1 MKVKNLKKRIKGN
14 QLTIGTW
21 LTIGHTSVLEVL
33 TQANFD
39 WIAIDVEHNL
49 ISLDN
54 LRHLIITGQAN
65 NTAML
70 VRVAK
75 NDEVNIKHALDSG
88 ADGIIAP
95 MINTVEDAE
104 KLISYAYYPPKGKR
118 GVGLSRAQGYGDNF
132 GKYLEWVENELI
144 VIGQIEHIDAI
155 NDLESITK
163 VDGIDAL
170 MIGPYD
176 LSASMGYPGQFD
188 RPDVKEAIEK
198 FNVVC
203 KKNEMTS
210 GLHIVPVEEHRVQNA
225 VEDNY
230 SFIAFGT
237 DFNFMKAGLSKVSML
252 IQIKIHKNNH

>member
-1 MKVKNLKKRIKGN
+1 MKAKNLKERIKEN

-21 LTIGHTSVLEVL
+21 LTIGHTSIVEVL
-33 TQANFD
+33 SQAKFD
-39 WIAIDVEHNL
+39 WLAIDVEHNL
-49 ISLDN
+49 INLDT
-54 LRHLIITGQAN
+54 LRHLIIAGQAN
-65 NTAML
+65 NIAMF

-75 NDEVNIKHALDSG
+75 NDEVSIKYALDAG
-88 ADGIIAP
+88 ADGIIVP
-95 MINTVEDAE
+95 MINSEEDAE
-104 KLISYAYYPPKGKR
+104 KLVSYAYYPPKGKR

-132 GKYLEWVENELI
+132 NQYLDWVEKELT

-203 KKNEMTS
+203 KKNQMAS
-210 GLHIVPVEEHRVQNA
+210 GLHIVPIEACRVENA
-225 VEDNY
+225 LKENY

-237 DFNFMKAGLSKVSML
+237 DFNFMKAGLKSMDKL
-252 IQIKIHKNNH
+252 KP

>member
-1 MKVKNLKKRIKGN
+1 MKAKNLKQRIKDN

-21 LTIGHTSVLEVL
+21 LTIGHTSVIEVL
-33 TQANFD
+33 TQAKFD

-49 ISLDN
+49 ISLDS
-54 LRHLIITGQAN
+54 LRHLIIAGQAN
-65 NTAML
+65 NTAMF

-75 NDEVNIKHALDSG
+75 NDDVSIKYALDAG
-88 ADGIIAP
+88 ADGIIVP
-95 MINTVEDAE
+95 MINSSEDAK

-132 GKYLEWVENELI
+132 NQYLEWVEKELT

-155 NDLESITK
+155 NDLNSITK

-203 KKNEMTS
+203 RKNEMAS
-210 GLHIVPVEEHRVQNA
+210 GLHIVPIEEYRVDQA
-225 VEDNY
+225 LKENY

-237 DFNFMKAGLSKVSML
+237 DFNFIKAGLKSMDTL
-252 IQIKIHKNNH
+252 K

>member
-1 MKVKNLKKRIKGN
+1 MKAKNLKQRIKSN

-21 LTIGHTSVLEVL
+21 LTIGHTSVVEVL

-49 ISLDN
+49 IGLET
-54 LRHLIITGQAN
+54 LRHLIIAGQAN
-65 NTAML
+65 GTAMF

-75 NDEVNIKHALDSG
+75 NDEVCIKYALDAG
-88 ADGIIAP
+88 ADGIIVP
-95 MINTVEDAE
+95 MINSVEDAE
-104 KLISYAYYPPKGKR
+104 KSISYAYYPPKGKR

-132 GKYLEWVENELI
+132 SQYLSWVDKELT

-188 RPDVKEAIEK
+188 RTDVKEAIDK

-203 KKNEMTS
+203 KKNVMAR
-210 GLHIVPVEEHRVQNA
+210 GLHIVPIEEYRVENA
-225 VEDNY
+225 VKENY

-237 DFNFMKAGLSKVSML
+237 DFNFLKAGLKSTDTLK
-252 IQIKIHKNNH
+252 

>member
-1 MKVKNLKKRIKGN
+1 MKTKNLKKRIKEN
-14 QLTIGTW
+14 ITTIGTW
-21 LTIGHTSVLEVL
+21 LTIGHTSVVEVL
-33 TQANFD
+33 TQAKFD
-39 WIAIDVEHNL
+39 WIAIDIEHNL
-49 ISLDN
+49 MSLDT
-54 LRHLIITGQAN
+54 LRHLIIAGQAN

-75 NDEVNIKHALDSG
+75 NDEVSIKYALDAG
-88 ADGIIAP
+88 ADGVIVP
-95 MINTVEDAE
+95 KINSVEDAE

-132 GKYLEWVENELI
+132 EQYIEWVAKELT

-155 NDLESITK
+155 NDLDSITK

-170 MIGPYD
+170 IIGPYD

-198 FNVVC
+198 FNLIC
-203 KKNEMTS
+203 KKNHMTS
-210 GLHIVPVEEHRVQNA
+210 GLHIVPIEEHRLQNA
-225 VEDNY
+225 VRKNY

-237 DFNFMKAGLSKVSML
+237 DFNFMKAGLKSINKL
-252 IQIKIHKNNH
+252 NII